1 MLGLLG
7 SRLWQRLAA
16 TFVAASVLP
25 ILGAGLLTTQL
36 LDRSVGE
43 DAAVR
48 ERALAGLAASLVRD
62 FIARGH
68 EKITTVG
75 RLLAQ
80 ELHPTNDED
89 YRKAVVTRLNNL
101 VEPPDAYLELQ
112 FFAKGGEFVAEAQQ
126 AEFQSAQ
133 ILRNNGDVK
142 EQQRSQM
149 ARNMQNARNPIVLQ
163 PLEAGKP
170 FVGELEE
177 SSGYETL
184 PISVPM
190 SRGEK
195 PLGAVV
201 AYLDFRR
208 VSALLASVA
217 QSGCNVRLVDG
228 SGKKLAEAGESP
240 EPSLLQSWP
249 AGHADWRVEVREPA
263 ARLYKATS
271 DVRKQVELW
280 VALAALLAI
289 LLSFLIAG
297 RIVRPIAAL
306 SDAARAMESGNLAA
320 RARIERSDE
329 IGRLAQNFD
338 RMAASL
344 ERLDDAKSEFVA
356 SVSHEL
362 RTPLTAIRLSIA
374 NLLDGVL
381 GPVDE
386 AQKPTLTRL
395 RGDVDRMIRMV
406 NDLLEMARLEA
417 GAVAPRREQVELA
430 LLAREV
436 AGALEPLARE
446 KKVEVRVTGEGK
458 GNVDR
463 SMIHRVIS
471 NLVDNG
477 IKFTP
482 EGGSVTIAV
491 SESGV
496 SVTDTGPGVTN
507 DRLFEMFAQAPVHGV
522 KPRGTGLG
530 LAIVK
535 KLVELHGGTV
545 ENEPSEGGGARFV
558 VKL

>member
-1 MLGLLG
+1 
-7 SRLWQRLAA
+7 
-16 TFVAASVLP
+16 VLP

-36 LDRSVGE
+36 LERSVRE

-48 ERALAGLAASLVRD
+48 ERALAALAASLVRD
-62 FIARGH
+62 FIARGN

-75 RLLAQ
+75 RLLAK
-80 ELHPTNDED
+80 ELHPSNDEE
-89 YRKAVVTRLNNL
+89 YQKTVVGRLSNL
-101 VEPPDAYLELQ
+101 VEPPDAYLSLK
-112 FFAKGGEFVAEAQQ
+112 FFPKGSDLVVQSDTAEYQNAQM
-126 AEFQSAQ
+126 
-133 ILRNNGDVK
+133 LMNGNDAG
-142 EQQRSQM
+142 QNARSQM
-149 ARNMQNARNPIVLQ
+149 ARNRQDARNPIVLQ

-177 SSGYETL
+177 SAGFETL

-208 VSALLASVA
+208 VNALLANVA
-217 QSGCNVRLVDG
+217 QSGCGVKLLDG
-228 SGKKLAEAGESP
+228 SGKTLAEAGESP
-240 EPSLLQSWP
+240 EPSLLQALP
-249 AGHADWRVEVREPA
+249 AGHGDWRVEVREPA
-263 ARLYKATS
+263 ARLYKSTEA
-271 DVRKQVELW
+271 VRKQVELW

-297 RIVRPIAAL
+297 RIVGPIARL
-306 SDAARAMESGNLAA
+306 SDAARAMESGDLAA

-386 AQKPTLTRL
+386 AQKTTLTRL

-430 LLAREV
+430 TLAREV
-436 AGALEPLARE
+436 AAALEPLARQ
-446 KKVEVRVTGEGK
+446 KNVEVRVAGEGMAS
-458 GNVDR
+458 VDR

-491 SESGV
+491 SENSV
-496 SVTDTGPGVTN
+496 SVTDTGPGVRN
-507 DRLFEMFAQAPVHGV
+507 ERLFEKFAQVAVDGV
-522 KPRGTGLG
+522 KPHGTGLG

-535 KLVELHGGTV
+535 KLVELHGGAV
-545 ENEPSEGGGARFV
+545 KHEPSDGGARFV
-558 VKL
+558 VTL